1 MYTTE
6 TVFKSTNTGLTIKT
20 MNYLTNS
27 DVKFLTYLQCSPFKK
42 TAINTMRLLRDKC
55 NLLLRKALEQN
66 VQKAHVMS
74 MRQRDEEF
82 YG

>member
-1 MYTTE
+1 
-6 TVFKSTNTGLTIKT
+6 
-20 MNYLTNS
+20 
-27 DVKFLTYLQCSPFKK
+27 
-42 TAINTMRLLRDKC
+42 MRLLRDKC